1 MILSGKYWFI
11 YDYILLYINC
21 FENQKKKKIKKLSK
35 CLELYIIL
43 FLNIL
48 IFNKWK
54 TYYK

>member
-21 FENQKKKKIKKLSK
+21 FENQKKKIKKLSK